1 MYYHF
6 NMDNT
11 FIKKGDVMYFKTFD
25 KLQMNEKIEILSEL
39 GLLYDLNSDR
49 GINAL
54 KKEFKHIEPQ
64 IKGVMIEK
72 GLYKTK

>member
-1 MYYHF
+1 
-6 NMDNT
+6 
-11 FIKKGDVMYFKTFD
+11 MYFKTFD
-25 KLQMNEKIEILSEL
+25 KLDTNTKIDILSEL
-39 GLLYDLNSDR
+39 NLMYDLQTEK

-72 GLYKTK
+72 GLYKGE

>member
-1 MYYHF
+1 
-6 NMDNT
+6 
-11 FIKKGDVMYFKTFD
+11 MYFKSFNKLNNKD
-25 KLQMNEKIEILSEL
+25 KIDILSEL
-39 GLLYDLNSDR
+39 NLMYDLNTEK
-49 GINAL
+49 GTNAL